1 MEYKLTQRE
10 YVNLKRR
17 LTIVLNEKNSE
28 KIVAECR
35 RAFHIFDSKGFPD
48 DWSRWQ
54 RAMDDAIFLQ
64 STFSKKWF

>member
-1 MEYKLTQRE
+1 MEYELTQRE

-17 LTIVLNEKNSE
+17 LTRVLNEKDSK

-35 RAFHIFDSKGFPD
+35 RAFHIFESKGFPD
-48 DWSRWQ
+48 DWSKWQ
-54 RAMDDAIFLQ
+54 RAIDDAIFLQ